1 MSMPDSAMHSGIKAS
16 VRLWRKAEIC
26 PRPDWADNVIGG
38 EILVVPEVMPRT
50 WATDPALVRPRRSRL
65 GYPGSGEI
73 DMHVHLPKPLHGWR
87 ELLGEIGVIVIGVLI
102 ALGAEQT
109 VEWLQWKSEL
119 AETREALN
127 LELTHAMGAFQY
139 RITLQGCINH
149 RLDELSRWLA
159 KSQPGDKLPLAR
171 AIGQPLGYAIL
182 TGTWETAK
190 GGQVGRPPAHLPT
203 FRRLPCAGQDGI
215 AQRLADGA
223 CQRELVSRLRFSQ
236 PARKLVQP
244 VVDATLQRDAVLE
257 RAHGMGQLQVQ
268 GFARLRKLAF
278 PLQPFDGLFGAQR
291 DQHTDHDDPDFAQ
304 QFAPAVQ
311 RLRQMDMHVDFSR
324 PRIA

>member
-127 LELTHAMGAFQY
+127 LELTHAMGSFQY

-190 GGQVGRPPAHLPT
+190 GGQVGRPPGACHFGSGCSTLISMP
-203 FRRLPCAGQDGI
+203 
-215 AQRLADGA
+215 RLAVSPRSTRPTMISGGNLRSSTARSRWTMPTA
-223 CQRELVSRLRFSQ
+223 CSC
-236 PARKLVQP
+236 
-244 VVDATLQRDAVLE
+244 AV
-257 RAHGMGQLQVQ
+257 
-268 GFARLRKLAF
+268 
-278 PLQPFDGLFGAQR
+278 
-291 DQHTDHDDPDFAQ
+291 
-304 QFAPAVQ
+304 
-311 RLRQMDMHVDFSR
+311 
-324 PRIA
+324 